1 MRVLI
6 IAMTEYNRQSVVTA
20 PVHHVMQVMTSS
32 AAASN
37 ENCAEQNVDTTAWN
51 GDSVEQS
58 QDTTV
63 RNEDIVERNGDK
75 AVSNMEQNEDSGVW
89 NEDITEETA
98 RAEVCDVACGDSS
111 GETIEQSYQRERDEE
126 RATSPNQTSS
136 GCGHKIQLNNELLFD
151 LD

>member
-1 MRVLI
+1 
-6 IAMTEYNRQSVVTA
+6 
-20 PVHHVMQVMTSS
+20 MQVMTSS

-75 AVSNMEQNEDSGVW
+75 AASNLEQNEDSGVW
-89 NEDITEETA
+89 NENIAEETA
-98 RAEVCDVACGDSS
+98 MVQVCDVACEDSS
-111 GETIEQSYQRERDEE
+111 GGSTEQSDQRERDEE
-126 RATSPNQTSS
+126 RATSPNQTNS

>member
-1 MRVLI
+1 MYIIIGKVL
-6 IAMTEYNRQSVVTA
+6 YSVYSDSA
-20 PVHHVMQVMTSS
+20 HHVMQVMTSS

-51 GDSVEQS
+51 GDSVEQNR
-58 QDTTV
+58 DTTV

-75 AVSNMEQNEDSGVW
+75 AVSNLEQNEDSGVW
-89 NEDITEETA
+89 NEDITKESA
-98 RAEVCDVACGDSS
+98 RAEVCDVACEDSS
-111 GETIEQSYQRERDEE
+111 GETIEQSYQRERDE
-126 RATSPNQTSS
+126 ATSPSHISS